1 MSDGFKKRPKP
12 PESPKP
18 PDPVAVDA
26 FVRGAEPPA
35 TSVPAAAS
43 VPAASVPVTAPV
55 QPYPWEASG
64 VREDVIRP
72 FNLRLSEPE
81 YLQLKY
87 IVEHG
92 GARSMHQF
100 ALAAVRAA
108 LAEAVAR
115 LPTEDPPR

>member
-12 PESPKP
+12 PESPNP
-18 PDPVAVDA
+18 PDPAAVDA
-26 FVRGAEPPA
+26 FVRGAEEP
-35 TSVPAAAS
+35 AAS
-43 VPAASVPVTAPV
+43 VPAAAPV

-87 IVEHG
+87 IVERG
-92 GARSMHQF
+92 GARSMQQF

-115 LPTEDPPR
+115 LPAEDGRLPK